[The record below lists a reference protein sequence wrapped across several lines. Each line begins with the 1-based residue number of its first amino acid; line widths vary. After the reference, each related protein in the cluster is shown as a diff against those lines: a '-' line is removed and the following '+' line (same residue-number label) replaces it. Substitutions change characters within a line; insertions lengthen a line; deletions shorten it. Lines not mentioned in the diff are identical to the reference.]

1 MLYIFIKIRVK
12 LWSYRKCEKMTF
24 GGNTAESRYLEQSK
38 EIQLNW
44 TRVENF
50 DIYFCI
56 HFNCLPK
63 YNFCIGNWAPGY
75 VSTKSWNFS
84 NVFYFAKIVSLKLSV
99 AREATRMP
107 SLLYRI
113 SSLVLLAV
121 NQTCKKTL
129 QSFKIL

>member
-1 MLYIFIKIRVK
+1 MELSCFIFLLKIRVK
-12 LWSYRKCEKMTF
+12 LWSYRKCEKMTC
-24 GGNTAESRYLEQSK
+24 GGNTAESKYLEQSK

-84 NVFYFAKIVSLKLSV
+84 NVFYFAKIVSLKLFG
-99 AREATRMP
+99 
-107 SLLYRI
+107 
-113 SSLVLLAV
+113 SSWGNSYAEFVIPYIKSCFTSGESDL
-121 NQTCKKTL
+121 
-129 QSFKIL
+129 